1 MTSPIRKVLTAHP
14 GTTLSVLWVSLIG
27 MVCYLAFTTIGTFR
41 DANEL
46 VRERA
51 TAYAHLIA
59 AHDKFYFDRAQGL
72 LMEIEDHLTF
82 EDMNT
87 DVSPK
92 RREEI
97 EKLLHT
103 HRDRLNG
110 IASFTII
117 GADGIRRYGVVGKNF
132 TDLNDR
138 GYFKALKSGQ
148 SNTFVSPNEDGRAS
162 GKNGIHVA
170 RRINF
175 GDKFGGV
182 IVINL
187 AIAEVFEPFYSSLAL
202 GSSSSITLRSKTKL
216 LSRYPAASATFGQE
230 IPDTSPITRLI
241 KSGLEHGYAI
251 SDSPI
256 DGLRRSASF
265 EQLEGTEIYAVVGL
279 SYDEAMA
286 GPYNEIISDII
297 AALVAILA
305 GILATIGIRKL
316 VQSRDS
322 IQAIAHRDVLTGL
335 SNRQYL
341 VDNFPRVLEET
352 SKANG
357 YLGMIF
363 IDLDNFKLVN
373 DTLGH
378 SNGDQLLAAVAV
390 RFRAAVDEGDEV
402 IRIGGDEFIVLHRMA
417 EGDPKDSTEKTCWKL
432 LQALQEPFEIAGESI
447 ATGASLGA
455 SIYPFHGMTM
465 DELSRKADLAMYRG
479 KAFGKGVYT
488 IYYPGLEDAH
498 AKENLSTH
506 SELVGAIERK
516 EFALF
521 FGPSINLVTGQ
532 TIGVEVLL
540 RWKKEDGNYVSANKF
555 IDVAEQNG
563 LIIPIGKWVIEE
575 TCRIAAAW
583 LAKGMPEIVFSV
595 NISAVQINQSDIEKI
610 IVQAINESRIPA
622 RMIQLEITESV
633 MLADNEVVQGRI
645 ERLHNMGIKFA
656 VDDFGTGYS
665 SLAYLHRYAVD
676 TIKIDSSF
684 GDLAA
689 SDPSK
694 RPLLA
699 AIIGMGK
706 AMNLT
711 TVAEGV
717 ERGESL
723 LLLQSLGCDEAQG
736 YIFSRPLSLEG
747 LVEFVREFEYSPPVA
762 RPVVAIA

>member
-1 MTSPIRKVLTAHP
+1 MTTPLRKVLTDHP
-14 GTTLSVLWVSLIG
+14 GTTLGVLWVSLIG
-27 MVCYLAFTTIGTFR
+27 MICYLAFTTFGTFR
-41 DANEL
+41 DANQL

-72 LMEIEDHLTF
+72 LMEVEDHLTY

-97 EKLLHT
+97 EKLLFT
-103 HRDRLNG
+103 HRARLNG

-138 GYFKALKSGQ
+138 GYFQTLKNGQ
-148 SNTFVSPNEDGRAS
+148 NKTFVSPNEDGRAS

-170 RRINF
+170 RKITF

-202 GSSSSITLRSKTKL
+202 GPSSSITLRGKSKL
-216 LSRYPAASATFGQE
+216 LSRYPTASAVFGQE
-230 IPDTSPITRLI
+230 IPDSSPITRLI
-241 KSGLEHGYAI
+241 KSGLQQGNALT
-251 SDSPI
+251 DSPV
-256 DGLRRSASF
+256 DGIRRLASF
-265 EQLEGTEIYAVVGL
+265 EQLEGTDIYAVVGL

-286 GPYNEIISDII
+286 GPFQEIISDVI

-305 GILATIGIRKL
+305 GVIATIGIRKL
-316 VQSRDS
+316 IHSRDT
-322 IQAIAHRDVLTGL
+322 IQKVAHRDVLTGL

-341 VDNFPRVLEET
+341 VDNFPLILEAT
-352 SKANG
+352 SKANS

-378 SNGDQLLAAVAV
+378 SNGDLLLVAVAD
-390 RFRAAVDEGDEV
+390 RFRSAVDAKDEV
-402 IRIGGDEFIVLHRMA
+402 IRIGGDEFIVIHRVDD
-417 EGDPKDSTEKTCWKL
+417 GDPKDSTEKICWKL
-432 LQALQEPFEIAGESI
+432 LQALQEPFTIAGQSI
-447 ATGASLGA
+447 ASGASLGA
-455 SIYPFHGMTM
+455 SIYPFHGKTM

-498 AKENLSTH
+498 AKESLSTH
-506 SELVGAIERK
+506 SELVGALERK

-521 FGPSINLVTGQ
+521 FEPSVSLESGRTA
-532 TIGVEVLL
+532 GVEVLL
-540 RWKKEDGNYVSANKF
+540 RWKKEDGNFVSANKF

-575 TCRIAAAW
+575 TCRYAAAW

-610 IVQAINESRIPA
+610 IVQAINDSRIPA

-676 TIKIDSSF
+676 TIKIDRSF

-699 AIIGMGK
+699 AIVGMGK

-717 ERGESL
+717 ERSDSL

-747 LVEFVREFEYSPPVA
+747 LVEFVREFEYTPPVA
-762 RPVVAIA
+762 KPVVSIA

>member
-1 MTSPIRKVLTAHP
+1 MSTPLRKVLTAHP
-14 GTTLSVLWVSLIG
+14 GTTLFVLWVSLIG
-27 MVCYLAFTTIGTFR
+27 MISYLGFTTFGTFL

-46 VRERA
+46 IRERA

-72 LMEIEDHLTF
+72 LMEIEDHLTY

-103 HRDRLNG
+103 HRDRLKG

-138 GYFKALKSGQ
+138 GYFKSLKSGQ
-148 SNTFVSPNEDGRAS
+148 NNTFVSPNEDGRAS

-170 RRINF
+170 RRVAF

-187 AIAEVFEPFYSSLAL
+187 AIADVFEPFYASLAL
-202 GSSSSITLRSKTKL
+202 GPSSSITLRSKNKL
-216 LSRYPAASATFGQE
+216 LSRYPASSAVFGQE
-230 IPDTSPITRLI
+230 IPDSSPITRLI
-241 KSGLEHGYAI
+241 KSGVEQGYAL
-251 SDSPI
+251 SDSPV
-256 DGLRRSASF
+256 DGIRRLASF

-279 SYDEAMA
+279 SHDEAMA
-286 GPYNEIISDII
+286 GPYKEVISDIV
-297 AALVAILA
+297 AAFVAILA
-305 GILATIGIRKL
+305 GVIATIGIRKL
-316 VQSRDS
+316 VHSRDS
-322 IQAIAHRDVLTGL
+322 IQQVAHRDVLTGL

-341 VDNFPRVLEET
+341 VDTFPQILEAT
-352 SKANG
+352 SKANS

-378 SNGDQLLAAVAV
+378 SNGDLLLAAVAD
-390 RFRAAVDEGDEV
+390 RFRAAADAQDEV
-402 IRIGGDEFIVLHRMA
+402 IRIGGDEFIVIHRVN
-417 EGDPKDSTEKTCWKL
+417 EGDPKDCTEKICWKL
-432 LQALQEPFEIAGESI
+432 LQALQEPFTIAGELI

-455 SIYPFHGMTM
+455 SIYPFHGKTM

-498 AKENLSTH
+498 AKENLATH
-506 SELVGAIERK
+506 FELVGALERK

-521 FGPSINLVTGQ
+521 FEPCVSLESGRTA
-532 TIGVEVLL
+532 GVEVLL
-540 RWKKEDGNYVSANKF
+540 RWKKEDGNFVSANKF

-575 TCRIAAAW
+575 TCRYAAAW

-610 IVQAINESRIPA
+610 IVQAVNDSRIPA

-676 TIKIDSSF
+676 IIKIDRSF

-699 AIIGMGK
+699 AIVGMGK

-717 ERGESL
+717 ERSDSL

-747 LVEFVREFEYSPPVA
+747 LVEFVREFEYTPPVA
-762 RPVVAIA
+762 KPVVSIA